1 MGAYENPQPLDFN
14 TSSAGAAW
22 ANAAAQ
28 AGAML
33 GKAIEE
39 RSRLDLLELEKTNK
53 EAAEVLNS
61 QKRWAEKKAKG
72 LQDLRDS
79 EDFKGL
85 DVRLQ
90 QKVIDD
96 HNKLFEFKQ
105 KMEFT
110 KNPEELRQ
118 AEEEYYKQ
126 EKITSSSK
134 DSLLTIN
141 QGVQEIT
148 AGLAGYTDD
157 QTIRLPGTIDTGNP
171 ENKNL
176 AIAGQIMNRINDY
189 EGTFDLG
196 NDEDGSITLDFKYK
210 FKGVEQQGFT
220 LSAAD
225 IDNFK
230 YSIIPNIETMTMD
243 LLTKQ
248 GVYVDGKLA
257 DKYFIKEKG
266 EIAKKLITIRGKD
279 DRGNIFTK
287 TVEVPKID
295 EDALKKVYLDALVA
309 LPLNTKQKVSAF
321 NNIFKNQTPDLKNK
335 EDMSYAVSSVDEKIY
350 LAGATGYSDVLFN
363 EALEKIKAENST
375 KPNFGRLPE
384 PVTREPN
391 KAETEALKVLKAFE
405 TGETYMT
412 TGGKFVLQ
420 AEDKIPEDDKA
431 GWFKDKNK
439 YFRVLKSIEGEKLI
453 PFTEVKNKNQAIQF
467 FGGNIQL
474 P

>member
-1 MGAYENPQPLDFN
+1 M
-14 TSSAGAAW
+14 
-22 ANAAAQ
+22 
-28 AGAML
+28 
-33 GKAIEE
+33 
-39 RSRLDLLELEKTNK
+39 
-53 EAAEVLNS
+53 
-61 QKRWAEKKAKG
+61 
-72 LQDLRDS
+72 
-79 EDFKGL
+79 
-85 DVRLQ
+85 
-90 QKVIDD
+90 
-96 HNKLFEFKQ
+96 
-105 KMEFT
+105 
-110 KNPEELRQ
+110 
-118 AEEEYYKQ
+118 
-126 EKITSSSK
+126 
-134 DSLLTIN
+134 
-141 QGVQEIT
+141 
-148 AGLAGYTDD
+148 
-157 QTIRLPGTIDTGNP
+157 
-171 ENKNL
+171 
-176 AIAGQIMNRINDY
+176 
-189 EGTFDLG
+189 
-196 NDEDGSITLDFKYK
+196 
-210 FKGVEQQGFT
+210 
-220 LSAAD
+220 
-225 IDNFK
+225 
-230 YSIIPNIETMTMD
+230 
-243 LLTKQ
+243 
-248 GVYVDGKLA
+248 
-257 DKYFIKEKG
+257 
-266 EIAKKLITIRGKD
+266 
-279 DRGNIFTK
+279 
-287 TVEVPKID
+287 
-295 EDALKKVYLDALVA
+295 YLDALVA

>member
-266 EIAKKLITIRGKD
+266 EIAKKLITIRGKTIEV
-279 DRGNIFTK
+279 IF
-287 TVEVPKID
+287 
-295 EDALKKVYLDALVA
+295 LQ
-309 LPLNTKQKVSAF
+309 KQ
-321 NNIFKNQTPDLKNK
+321 
-335 EDMSYAVSSVDEKIY
+335 
-350 LAGATGYSDVLFN
+350 
-363 EALEKIKAENST
+363 
-375 KPNFGRLPE
+375 
-384 PVTREPN
+384 
-391 KAETEALKVLKAFE
+391 
-405 TGETYMT
+405 
-412 TGGKFVLQ
+412 
-420 AEDKIPEDDKA
+420 
-431 GWFKDKNK
+431 
-439 YFRVLKSIEGEKLI
+439 
-453 PFTEVKNKNQAIQF
+453 
-467 FGGNIQL
+467 
-474 P
+474 